1 MVHNSGDATARNQTD
16 SSLGGYW
23 QSLATAPCVGLL
35 QPQQPTAPQQQQP
48 HKRVVLPQI
57 LGDIVSL
64 SLSFSKLTLG
74 AGSDEDN
81 TSAVND

>member
-35 QPQQPTAPQQQQP
+35 QPQQPTTPQQQQP

-57 LGDIVSL
+57 LGEIVSL
-64 SLSFSKLTLG
+64 SLSLFTLIVGAG

-81 TSAVND
+81 

>member
-57 LGDIVSL
+57 LGEIVSL
-64 SLSFSKLTLG
+64 SLSTLIVGAG
-74 AGSDEDN
+74 AGSDDN
-81 TSAVND
+81 HSAVNN